1 MKSRLSGFTLI
12 ELLIVVA
19 IIGILAAIAVPNFL
33 NAQMRAKIAHVQSDF
48 KAFATTM
55 EMYQMDNNMY
65 PPPFKLNALTTPIAY
80 LSSVPQDIF
89 PPSYDLKSGGNQ
101 GGGPFATVSWYR
113 YVYGTNNQDVGG
125 SEGLVTAQCA
135 DYWAYFPPF
144 LLRGEAV
151 SRANAEGCPTTWLIK
166 SFGPNVGTNSLCG
179 NNGDDC
185 TFRYDSTNGLISIG
199 DIAVFGPG
207 GRIE

>member
-1 MKSRLSGFTLI
+1 MNRKSEGFTLI

-19 IIGILAAIAVPNFL
+19 IIGILAAIAVPNFI

-48 KAFATTM
+48 KAMATSM

-65 PPPFKLNALTTPIAY
+65 PPPFKLSALTSPISY
-80 LSSVPQDIF
+80 MSSVPQDIF
-89 PPSYDLKSGGNQ
+89 PPSYDFASAGGQTNP
-101 GGGPFATVSWYR
+101 GATVSWYR
-113 YVYGTNNQDVGG
+113 YVYGTDNPDVGG
-125 SEGLVTAQCA
+125 SADLKTAQCA

-144 LLRGEAV
+144 LLRSAAV
-151 SRANAEGCPTTWLIK
+151 SRANAEGCNSTWLIK
-166 SFGPNVGTNSLCG
+166 SFGPNVNQPSLCG
-179 NNGDDC
+179 DKGDDC

-207 GRIE
+207 GRIQ